1 MLKSL
6 KYLLFISFGAYFI
19 GCSSGAYDL
28 DEVTVHYTE
37 KTIVADTIKV
47 VTENTEEIKEEIT
60 GPPNSFSFV
69 VQIGAFINQSYFEKF
84 YKRAKSILGGG
95 VYYELKNN
103 LYKIRLG
110 KYNNRAEA
118 MQLVNRVKS
127 LGYFDAFIVTIRNR

>member
-6 KYLLFISFGAYFI
+6 KYLLFIVFGAYLI

-28 DEVTVHYTE
+28 DEITVHYKE

-47 VTENTEEIKEEIT
+47 VSENNGIKEEIT
-60 GPPNSFSFV
+60 GPPNSYSFI
-69 VQIGAFINQSYFEKF
+69 VQIGAFINQSYFDRF
-84 YKRAKSILGGG
+84 YKRAKSVLGEG
-95 VYYELKNN
+95 VYYEVKNN

-110 KYNNRAEA
+110 KFNNRAEA

-127 LGYFDAFIVTIRNR
+127 LGYFDAFIVTVRNR

>member
-6 KYLLFISFGAYFI
+6 KYLLFIASGAYFI

-28 DEVTVHYTE
+28 DEITVHYKE
-37 KTIVADTIKV
+37 KTIVADTIRV
-47 VTENTEEIKEEIT
+47 VSENGIKEEIT
-60 GPPNSFSFV
+60 GPPNSYSFI
-69 VQIGAFINQSYFEKF
+69 VQIGAFINQSYFDRF
-84 YKRAKSILGGG
+84 YKRAKSVLGEG
-95 VYYELKNN
+95 VYYEVKNN

>member
-1 MLKSL
+1 MTKWV
-6 KYLLFISFGAYFI
+6 KYIPSIVSAAYLI

-28 DEVTVHYTE
+28 DEITVHYQE

-47 VTENTEEIKEEIT
+47 VTENDEIKEEIS
-60 GPPNSFSFV
+60 GPPHSYSFI
-69 VQIGAFINQSYFEKF
+69 VQIGAFINQSYFDRF
-84 YKRAKSILGGG
+84 YKRAKSILGEG
-95 VYYELKNN
+95 VYYDIKNN

-110 KYNNRAEA
+110 KFNNRPEA